1 MLSTPPAFIL
11 SQDQTLHKNNC
22 FSKKQGREK
31 PENLTK
37 NKPTH
42 TNTTKSNAMQDW
54 QILKLLFNNQP
65 SPDEGKQELAK
76 TKKLQNNANYI
87 THP

>member
-1 MLSTPPAFIL
+1 
-11 SQDQTLHKNNC
+11 LHKNKC

-42 TNTTKSNAMQDW
+42 TKKRGTGKSSNYCLTTGPHPTRENKNRQ
-54 QILKLLFNNQP
+54 
-65 SPDEGKQELAK
+65 
-76 TKKLQNNANYI
+76 TKKV
-87 THP
+87 TK

>member
-1 MLSTPPAFIL
+1 N
-11 SQDQTLHKNNC
+11 KC

-42 TNTTKSNAMQDW
+42 TTRSNAGLANP
-54 QILKLLFNNQP
+54 QITALTSSHPTRENRNQP
-65 SPDEGKQELAK
+65 NKNK
-76 TKKLQNNANYI
+76 VTK
-87 THP
+87 